1 MATPGEQYLSNDIAA
16 KARLICDLVND
27 LEQQAKR
34 LNAVEALLTP
44 AQRKKL
50 EPEEAV

>member
-1 MATPGEQYLSNDIAA
+1 MATPGEQYLASDIAA
-16 KARLICDLVND
+16 KAQMICNLVNN

-34 LNAVEALLTP
+34 LKAVEALLTP

-50 EPEEAV
+50 EPEEAA